1 MKIDDDKWLEIVRA
15 YQKLDQHD
23 NVHDYYLKL
32 KKQYSDYEKI
42 ITDFDNPR
50 QKGLKSQIKKMDF
63 NIDKFDIW
71 IELLIAQLEKTH
83 KTARAI
89 QELFKNN

>member
-1 MKIDDDKWLEIVRA
+1 
-15 YQKLDQHD
+15 
-23 NVHDYYLKL
+23 
-32 KKQYSDYEKI
+32 
-42 ITDFDNPR
+42 
-50 QKGLKSQIKKMDF
+50 MDF